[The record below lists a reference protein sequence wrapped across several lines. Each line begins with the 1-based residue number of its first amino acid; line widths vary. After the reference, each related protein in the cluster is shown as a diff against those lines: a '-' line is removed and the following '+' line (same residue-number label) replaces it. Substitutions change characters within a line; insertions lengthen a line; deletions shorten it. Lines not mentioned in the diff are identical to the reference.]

1 MSPDCK
7 EAGVPGATLAGVV
20 AGGRYRTE
28 ALLGRGRTSF
38 VYSGIDLAAS
48 GGEGR
53 VAIKALD
60 SSLRDD
66 TRERE
71 ALIEEGERLRALT
84 HESIVTLYDTVP
96 AAPAP
101 FLVLELLEGGSL
113 RTMTR
118 ECRAMP
124 PRRVAALL
132 DGVADAL
139 AFLHASGWV
148 HADVKPGNL
157 LLDRRGLAKLID
169 FGSLRR
175 RGLPQ
180 DTVCERIVTP
190 PYASPEVLQGKAPEP
205 RDDVFSLATVLYE
218 LLAGRHPFDYR
229 PAMMGDVVSPVRDL
243 SYRGW
248 SVLAAAL
255 SLRRAERPADPRD
268 LIAALRRGWS
278 LPHSLRRVASC
289 PI

>member
-1 MSPDCK
+1 MSPDYR
-7 EAGVPGATLAGVV
+7 EARTPTTLEGVV
-20 AGGRYRTE
+20 LGGRYRTE
-28 ALLGRGRTSF
+28 GLLGSGRTSV
-38 VYSGIDLAAS
+38 VYRGVDLAVP
-48 GGEGR
+48 GGERR
-53 VAIKALD
+53 VAIKALHP
-60 SSLRDD
+60 SLRRDP
-66 TRERE
+66 RERE
-71 ALIEEGERLRALT
+71 ALIEEGARLRVLA
-84 HESIVTLYDTVP
+84 HGSIVALYDTVRE
-96 AAPAP
+96 APAP

-113 RTMTR
+113 RAMTR
-118 ECRAMP
+118 ECRP
-124 PRRVAALL
+124 TSPRRVAALL

-148 HADVKPGNL
+148 HADIKPGNL
-157 LLDRRGLAKLID
+157 LLDRRGVAKLID

-175 RGLPQ
+175 RGALQ
-180 DTVCERIVTP
+180 DSVCERIVTP

-229 PAMMGDVVSPVRDL
+229 PAMMGDVVSPVPDL
-243 SYRGW
+243 SSRGW

-255 SLRRAERPADPRD
+255 ALRRAERPADPRD